1 MKKVFFLLVLFI
13 WPTFVNAECT
23 YSEKYELNA
32 LSSYIDYTYDY
43 NESTNLFTVDL
54 FNIDSRLELRYDNVI
69 YTPENGNVTLANIE
83 PGSRL
88 SVNVY
93 STVENECFDEHLRV
107 VYVSVPYFNRFYE
120 SVLCDG
126 HEDLDICNSRFLD
139 YQISNQTFI
148 LLINNEEFTLN
159 KDQEIEEIVDEEK
172 WYDVVIDTMQKYY
185 IKFIVA
191 TISTMVSIS
200 IFSVIY
206 RKVKHK
212 L

>member
-1 MKKVFFLLVLFI
+1 MKY
-13 WPTFVNAECT
+13 PG
-23 YSEKYELNA
+23 
-32 LSSYIDYTYDY
+32 LSSMP
-43 NESTNLFTVDL
+43 VDSL
-54 FNIDSRLELRYDNVI
+54 
-69 YTPENGNVTLANIE
+69 
-83 PGSRL
+83 
-88 SVNVY
+88 
-93 STVENECFDEHLRV
+93 
-107 VYVSVPYFNRFYE
+107 
-120 SVLCDG
+120 
-126 HEDLDICNSRFLD
+126 
-139 YQISNQTFI
+139 I
-148 LLINNEEFTLN
+148 LMARQKNNEEFTLN

>member
-69 YTPENGNVTLANIE
+69 YTPENGNVTLTNIE